1 MKTCSICTQDLSLE
15 AFDVQS
21 TGRQGRRADCK
32 ECRKRFLRS
41 ERGLCKGLLSN
52 QKTKSK
58 KRGHPPPAYTEEQL
72 FQWMVAQSTF
82 QKLYTA
88 WVDAGYETSLK
99 PSIDRIDDYQ
109 PYTLNNINLTTTEY
123 NINRYYADAI
133 QGINTKTAIAVN
145 QYTLDGVFVASH
157 HSYKAAARFLGH
169 NQIGNIRNV
178 AEGLGKT
185 AYGYIWRKP

>member
-1 MKTCSICTQDLSLE
+1 MKTCSICCEDFPLD

-58 KRGHPPPAYTEEQL
+58 KRGHSPPAYTEEQL
-72 FQWMVAQSTF
+72 FQWMLGQSNF
-82 QKLYTA
+82 QKLYAT

-109 PYTLNNINLTTTEY
+109 PYTLNNIKLTTTED
-123 NINRYYADAI
+123 NINRYYTDAV
-133 QGINTKTAIAVN
+133 QGINLSLI
-145 QYTLDGVFVASH
+145 H
-157 HSYKAAARFLGH
+157 
-169 NQIGNIRNV
+169 I
-178 AEGLGKT
+178 
-185 AYGYIWRKP
+185 

>member
-1 MKTCSICTQDLSLE
+1 MKTCSICAQDLSLE
-15 AFDVQS
+15 AFDVQF

-72 FQWMVAQSTF
+72 FQWMLAQSNF
-82 QKLYTA
+82 HKLYTA
-88 WVDAGYETSLK
+88 WVDSGFETPLK
-99 PSIDRIDDYQ
+99 PSTDRLDDYQ
-109 PYTLNNINLTTTEY
+109 PYTLNNIKLTTTED
-123 NINRYYADAI
+123 NINRYYTDAI
-133 QGINTKTAIAVN
+133 QGINTKTAVAVD

-157 HSYKAAARFLGH
+157 HSYRAAARSIG
-169 NQIGNIRNV
+169 QSQVGNIRNV
-178 AEGLGKT
+178 AEGTGKT

>member
-1 MKTCSICTQDLSLE
+1 MKTCSICSEDLPLE

-41 ERGLCKGLLSN
+41 ERGLCKSLLGA

-72 FQWMVAQSTF
+72 FQWMLGQPNF
-82 QKLYTA
+82 QKLYAA
-88 WVDAGYETSLK
+88 WVDSGFTTPLK
-99 PSIDRIDDYQ
+99 PSMDRLDDYQ
-109 PYTLNNINLTTTEY
+109 PYTLNNIKLTTTED
-123 NINRYYADAI
+123 NLNRYYTDAI
-133 QGINTKTAIAVN
+133 QGINTKTAVAVD

-157 HSYKAAARFLGH
+157 HSYMAAARSLGQS
-169 NQIGNIRNV
+169 QIGNIRNV
-178 AEGLGKT
+178 AEGIGKT